1 MQRCEAALIFQL
13 LLGRRLFLGVVGQM
27 LKGGVVAVGRQFAG
41 QHRLLLAQ
49 QVEQPIVRNLVEI
62 GAKRRLRLVARTGA
76 MQSGPAI
83 LHDLVDPILTRR
95 TPGNEAIQAE
105 PMTPI
110 QFAKGDQVA
119 IAVTEHQGF
128 VGQVGEHAG
137 SVAEMPWPRND
148 DPTAVSASIAYTAR
162 WSVFIQNHTMI
173 LKSSRLALAAA
184 IFLCYVQP
192 ACAADDGNGLVLE
205 AQTMDRSADPCTDF
219 FQFANGK
226 WLAANPIPAD
236 RSRYSA
242 YDEVS
247 ERNLANLK
255 TLVEAAAGA
264 DDQDKAARLVG
275 AFYHSG
281 MDEAAIDAAGLKP
294 LADKLAQI
302 AAISRRDELL
312 PVIAAQ
318 TVQGMA
324 PLFNFYVDQ
333 DARNTLRYIPQLA
346 QGGLGLP
353 DRDYYVK
360 SDAKTKTIRAQYV
373 AHVAHLF
380 ALLGDTPAQAKN
392 NAATVMAMETRLARA
407 SMTNVEIRDPQAT
420 YHLMDLA
427 HFAQIDRRVDWP
439 VYFAQIGLPAPG
451 EMNVGQPKFF
461 AEADRMLA
469 QAPLDQWK
477 TYLRWN
483 LIRNS
488 ASDLSKPFVDA
499 SFDFYGR
506 ILAGTKEIQPRW
518 KRVLMS
524 IDGLTGEAL
533 GQLYVAKYFGPQ
545 AKAGALEMV
554 ENIKLAMRDDINT
567 LQWMTPETKQHALEK
582 LDTLTVKIGYPDTWR
597 DYSALRIEP
606 EDFAGNVLRASAFE
620 FKRNLAKL
628 GKPIDRKEWDM
639 TPPTVNAYYNPTMNE
654 IVFPAGILQP
664 PLFHVDA
671 DAAANYG
678 NTGAT
683 IGHELTHAF
692 DDQGRQYDAN
702 GNLKNWWTKA
712 DEKNFLARIGNI
724 EKQFDEFNPIDDLHI
739 NGKLTEGENIAD
751 LGGLKI
757 ALAALKKSLAG
768 KPQPAPLDGLTV
780 EQRFFVA
787 YGQSFRGETRPE
799 RLRLQLATDPHSPDK
814 YRVIGPL
821 ANLPEFAQAFSC
833 PAERSPLRP
842 ADKRVDIC

>member
-1 MQRCEAALIFQL
+1 MIPPFS
-13 LLGRRLFLGVVGQM
+13 RRM
-27 LKGGVVAVGRQFAG
+27 
-41 QHRLLLAQ
+41 
-49 QVEQPIVRNLVEI
+49 
-62 GAKRRLRLVARTGA
+62 
-76 MQSGPAI
+76 
-83 LHDLVDPILTRR
+83 
-95 TPGNEAIQAE
+95 
-105 PMTPI
+105 
-110 QFAKGDQVA
+110 
-119 IAVTEHQGF
+119 
-128 VGQVGEHAG
+128 
-137 SVAEMPWPRND
+137 
-148 DPTAVSASIAYTAR
+148 
-162 WSVFIQNHTMI
+162 
-173 LKSSRLALAAA
+173 ALAAA
-184 IFLCYVQP
+184 IFLCYSQP
-192 ACAADDGNGLVLE
+192 GCSAESGNNLVLE

-219 FQFANGK
+219 FQYANGK
-226 WLAANPIPAD
+226 WLANNPIPSD

-247 ERNLANLK
+247 ERNLTDLK
-255 TLVEAAAGA
+255 SLVEAASGSAN
-264 DDQDKAARLVG
+264 QDPAARLVG

-281 MDEAAIDAAGLKP
+281 MDEAAIEAAGAKP
-294 LADKLAQI
+294 LGDDLAQI
-302 AAISRRDELL
+302 AAISTRDELMSAL
-312 PVIAAQ
+312 ARQ
-318 TVQGMA
+318 TALGMS
-324 PLFNFYVDQ
+324 PLFNFYIDQ

-360 SDAKTKTIRAQYV
+360 TDAKTKTIRAQYL
-373 AHVAHLF
+373 AHVAHMLE
-380 ALLGDTPAQAKN
+380 LLGDAPAQAKQ
-392 NAATVMAMETRLARA
+392 NAATVMTMETRLARA

-427 HFAQIDRRVDWP
+427 RFSKIDPHVDWANFFKQIDL
-439 VYFAQIGLPAPG
+439 AAPG

-461 AEADRMLA
+461 AEAGHMLTA
-469 QAPLDQWK
+469 LPLDQWK

-483 LIRNS
+483 LVRNS
-488 ASDLSKPFVDA
+488 ANDLSKPFVDA
-499 SFDFYGR
+499 NFDFYGR
-506 ILAGTKEIQPRW
+506 VLAGTKEIKPRW
-518 KRVLMS
+518 KRVLMT

-533 GQLYVAKYFGPQ
+533 GELYVAKYFGPK

-554 ENIKLAMRDDINT
+554 QNIKLAMRDDING
-567 LQWMTPETKQHALEK
+567 LDWMTPGTKKHALEK

-597 DYSALRIEP
+597 DYSALKIAP
-606 EDFAGNVLRASAFE
+606 DDYAGNVLRASEFE

-628 GKPIDRKEWDM
+628 GKPIDRKEWGM

-664 PLFHVDA
+664 PLFHIDA

-692 DDQGRQYDAN
+692 DDQGRQYDAD

-724 EKQFDEFNPIDDLHI
+724 EKQFDEFNPIDKLHI

-757 ALAALKKSLAG
+757 ALQALKKSLAD

-787 YGQSFRGETRPE
+787 YAQSFRGEIRPE
-799 RLRLQLATDPHSPDK
+799 QLRLQLATDPHSPDK

-833 PAERSPLRP
+833 PVEHSPLRP
-842 ADKRVDIC
+842 AGTRVNIW